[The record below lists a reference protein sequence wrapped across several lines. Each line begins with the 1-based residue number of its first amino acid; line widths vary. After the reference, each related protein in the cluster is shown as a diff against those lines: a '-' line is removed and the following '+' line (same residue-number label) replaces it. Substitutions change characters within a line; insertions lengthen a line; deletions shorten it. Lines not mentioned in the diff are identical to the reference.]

1 MKSVELAAGLY
12 GEDFENC
19 RIEGKM
25 DLVFK
30 ESKAKQ
36 DQAKQQEANAP
47 TEFTRAQIDVMDSA
61 TVRRLLQ
68 ERGLPTSGK
77 LERLQERLAAV
88 KRM

>member
-1 MKSVELAAGLY
+1 
-12 GEDFENC
+12 
-19 RIEGKM
+19 M